1 MDRMKTLLKYALWV
15 ILFFIFSEFLI
26 TVGLNS
32 SYNDM
37 KRKDKTSQ
45 VQIIQAQSTLVN
57 GKIKGIIRNSESD
70 NLNNKYVK
78 IDFYSKRDNKVG
90 TKYIEITTVKPEDT
104 QEFST
109 NFELQD
115 VTSYEISITDKKEEG
130 EIEFISKELTKKQ
143 IVFATVITLL
153 MFW

>member
-109 NFELQD
+109 YFELQD

>member
-1 MDRMKTLLKYALWV
+1 MGY
-15 ILFFIFSEFLI
+15 IIFIFSEFLI

-78 IDFYSKRDNKVG
+78 IDFLFKKR
-90 TKYIEITTVKPEDT
+90 
-104 QEFST
+104 
-109 NFELQD
+109 
-115 VTSYEISITDKKEEG
+115 
-130 EIEFISKELTKKQ
+130 
-143 IVFATVITLL
+143 
-153 MFW
+153 